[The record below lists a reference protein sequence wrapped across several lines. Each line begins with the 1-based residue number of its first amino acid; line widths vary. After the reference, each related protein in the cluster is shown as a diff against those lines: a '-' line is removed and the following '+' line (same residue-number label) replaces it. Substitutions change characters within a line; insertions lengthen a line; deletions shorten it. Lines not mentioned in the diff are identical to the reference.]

1 MIRFLALG
9 TPDLRGEEASELR
22 AVLTQPRLLA
32 LLTYLAI
39 ARPRG
44 FHRRDSLVAIFW
56 PEVGHEQARNALRQV
71 VHRLRRAL
79 GEDVVAGR
87 GADELGLDV
96 GRIWCDVTA
105 FEHALGEQRVEDA
118 LEVYRGDLLPGFF
131 LSEAPEFERW
141 LDEERQRLRQR
152 APSAAWQF
160 AEAEAA
166 AGRAGSA
173 APIARRAALLSG
185 DDEAGLQRHISL
197 LARIGDRAGALR
209 VYDAFARRLNDDLD
223 IEPSSETQSLV
234 KSLQVRTGA
243 ALSASASLGNA
254 TGVRSHFEPLTPVA
268 IPHPDVEAEPPIAV
282 ADHHRSRWIMLGGI
296 MTLMLAAVSTYAM
309 VVRRQ
314 TPPPSRATVRTLA
327 VFPFTVRGNSELSYL
342 REGMVDLLSAKMN
355 GTSQFRAIDP
365 RGIIAAARQTQSSGP
380 DIQQIASIGRRLGA
394 DWLLTGEMVEIAGRL
409 QVSGT
414 LYDVRKEPHSVMTA
428 SVAGEATDLFQL
440 VDDLTGRIL
449 AGVAVGRDTA
459 LVRLSAI
466 TTHSLPALKAF
477 LDGESALRA
486 GQDSRA

>member
-141 LDEERQRLRQR
+141 LDEERQHLRQR
-152 APSAAWQF
+152 GQCRMAVCGGGG
-160 AEAEAA
+160 
-166 AGRAGSA
+166 GRG
-173 APIARRAALLSG
+173 AR
-185 DDEAGLQRHISL
+185 GL
-197 LARIGDRAGALR
+197 GGALC
-209 VYDAFARRLNDDLD
+209 
-223 IEPSSETQSLV
+223 
-234 KSLQVRTGA
+234 
-243 ALSASASLGNA
+243 
-254 TGVRSHFEPLTPVA
+254 
-268 IPHPDVEAEPPIAV
+268 
-282 ADHHRSRWIMLGGI
+282 
-296 MTLMLAAVSTYAM
+296 
-309 VVRRQ
+309 
-314 TPPPSRATVRTLA
+314 
-327 VFPFTVRGNSELSYL
+327 
-342 REGMVDLLSAKMN
+342 
-355 GTSQFRAIDP
+355 
-365 RGIIAAARQTQSSGP
+365 AAR
-380 DIQQIASIGRRLGA
+380 
-394 DWLLTGEMVEIAGRL
+394 
-409 QVSGT
+409 
-414 LYDVRKEPHSVMTA
+414 
-428 SVAGEATDLFQL
+428 SVAQ
-440 VDDLTGRIL
+440 R
-449 AGVAVGRDTA
+449 R
-459 LVRLSAI
+459 
-466 TTHSLPALKAF
+466 
-477 LDGESALRA
+477 
-486 GQDSRA
+486 